1 MDVRLPNGVVLKN
14 VPEGTSKDEI
24 RARAIRAGVAT
35 AKDFGEPSEAVA
47 QIPKEGYPAVQST
60 NLVEPMSVLDYAIQG
75 AAAVP
80 VMAGVAR
87 GAQLLTRGSRAAPY
101 AAELARAVI
110 PQTGRQL
117 AFEGALGAA
126 SGVAGGLVGE
136 QMEPGL
142 ARELATLGAGA
153 AVSAPFAVGRNLLE
167 ARGALGLGR
176 EAMITGGE
184 ISRDLGQM
192 RASAQAQA
200 AIRANP
206 NLVPT
211 VLRASEIEQQTGVTL
226 PMLAASNGDTTI
238 SSFLQSQLSR
248 GENVEF
254 AAKMKG
260 QYEAAEKAL
269 TQAKRGLAPSMQ
281 EVDTYVK
288 RKAAEVAAANQKAAA
303 EAAAR
308 ATKREQ
314 GLENIDNRILEL
326 SSIQAQKPEVIGG
339 QLTNLLKAKE
349 SAIRAELSPQYQKL
363 IDESMSSG
371 ITLSGEAANNLRRFV
386 IDEQNTDVFNKFPKL
401 YSLIKKEFSTP
412 PVAAGTKAA
421 SKYTFARTAAETRD
435 VPLTSLDSLKRA
447 VNQALRENPTPD
459 QLRKLVQLKQQ
470 VDGAIDSVDPAFS
483 APYRQIDKEY
493 ATRLGIPFNEQ
504 GIININRAQ
513 FDEKTVPRL
522 TSNPSELNQVL
533 GVIGDSPEGLKIVE
547 DAFIYDISKNRSI
560 INTNTGEIN
569 PNQLKRYI
577 AQKQSMLEKV
587 PGLKEKLEGLQNNVQ
602 ALRDNRTALL
612 EAQKQDKVKEVENL
626 WSQAYGT
633 REGLSGLVRQSLSNP
648 AQLDNLLNLSRGSK
662 VANEAIKAAML
673 DDILNAPG
681 DRLALFTQNK
691 DAITKVF
698 GKNQAQQMEYLVE
711 ASQRL
716 KDNPFK
722 MNMNIKTISK
732 SEYESLTG
740 SRPEQTLGEARN
752 QILSAPR
759 VLLNH
764 LSRYFQNKASKDEA
778 AEVQRFLL
786 DPKNLELTAK
796 LTKELDSKGFT
807 EKAAGLLKQ
816 VAKNSS
822 SVYLLGALSGN
833 FASQTGPSAQ
843 PYTPTDAGLLEG
855 YGQ

>member
-24 RARAIRAGVAT
+24 RARAIRAGAAT

-60 NLVEPMSVLDYAIQG
+60 NLIEPMSTLDYAIQG

-153 AVSAPFAVGRNLLE
+153 AVAAPFAVGRNLLD

-176 EAMITGGE
+176 EAMTAGGE

-269 TQAKRGLAPSMQ
+269 AKARQGIAPSMQ

-288 RKAAEVAAANQKAAA
+288 RQAAEVAAANQKAVAD
-303 EAAAR
+303 AAAR
-308 ATKREQ
+308 AAKRAQ
-314 GLENIDNRILEL
+314 SLEDIDNKIIEL
-326 SSIQAQKPEVIGG
+326 SSIQAQKPDVIGT
-339 QLTNLLKAKE
+339 QLTNLIRAKE
-349 SAIRAELSPQYQKL
+349 AALREELRPQYQKL
-363 IDESMSSG
+363 IDSSMEAG
-371 ITLSGEAANNLRRFV
+371 ITLSGAAANNLRRFV

-401 YSLIKKEFSTP
+401 YSLIQKEFSTP

-421 SKYTFARTAAETRD
+421 SKYTFARTAPETRD

-447 VNQALRENPTPD
+447 VNQALRENPTSD

-470 VDGAIDSVDPAFS
+470 VEGAIDSVDPAFS

-493 ATRLGIPFNEQ
+493 ATRLGMPFNEQ
-504 GIININRAQ
+504 GVVNINKAKFVEQ
-513 FDEKTVPRL
+513 TVPKL
-522 TSNPSELNQVL
+522 TTHPTELNQVL
-533 GVIGDSPEGLKIVE
+533 GIIGDSPEGLKIVE
-547 DAFIYDISKNRSI
+547 DAFIYDISQNRSI

-602 ALRDNRTALL
+602 ALRDRRTSLL
-612 EAQKQDKVKEVENL
+612 EEQKKDKAEVIENL

-633 REGLSGLVRQSLSNP
+633 REGLSGLVRRSLSNP
-648 AQLDNLLNLSRGSK
+648 EQLDNLLSVSKGSK
-662 VANEAIKAAML
+662 EANEAIKAAML
-673 DDILNAPG
+673 DDILSAPG
-681 DRLALFTQNK
+681 DRLALFAQNK

-698 GKNQAQQMEYLVE
+698 GRNQAQQMEYLVE

-732 SEYESLTG
+732 TAYEDIVG

-759 VLLNH
+759 VLINH
-764 LSRYFQNKASKDEA
+764 LSRYFQNQASKDEA

-786 DPKNLELTAK
+786 DPKNLELTAQ

-807 EKAAGLLKQ
+807 DKAASLLKQ